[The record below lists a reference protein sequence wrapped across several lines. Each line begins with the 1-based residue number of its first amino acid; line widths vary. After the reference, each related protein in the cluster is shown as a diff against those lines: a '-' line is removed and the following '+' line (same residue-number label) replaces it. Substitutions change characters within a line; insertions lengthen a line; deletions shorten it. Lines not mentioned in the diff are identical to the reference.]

1 MQTSLWML
9 LSAIGLGVV
18 GRYLL
23 GDTIDHSTPPGAGLS
38 VFVLLNLCAVSAALL
53 LLRHERVRALIFFAP
68 AALAATG
75 LLLNDSAWLTGLDIF
90 AFWTSATLGIF
101 AATCSAPALASVKGT
116 LYAITTGALAPL
128 PAAVDLIAENIAN
141 KALVGEAHRKHIKAV
156 TKGLLLATPLL
167 FIFTALFCAADQAFA
182 NQVGNLFHFN
192 LGKAVEITV
201 TTSILAFCCGGA
213 LQAVTKSEINIIGE
227 EKSKTCSDKPEQNCE
242 SKAEAESKTTME
254 TNASW
259 GISKPN
265 IESKPDAESK
275 PKMESKPDAESKPK
289 MESKPE
295 AAPTRF
301 HLGMTEAMTALALLN
316 LLFGAFVAI
325 QIKYLFGGASLV
337 NITSGLT
344 YSEYA
349 RHGFFELCW
358 AASMVLPILLAAEAY
373 TRRLSKKSEITFRLL
388 AGTLVALLL
397 VVVASAVQ
405 RMQLYS
411 QEYGLSELRFFTT
424 AFMAYLTTICLAF
437 AVTVLNARREKF
449 IPATYTLGLLAIAI
463 LHQINPENLIQSKN
477 MTMAPEKIDITYAL
491 SMSDDSIPALVNALP
506 KLPAAARQQVASNL
520 LARTRGAWKTDWRSF
535 NLSRTIAYHTVQ
547 DHIKELEVMAQ
558 TP

>member
-53 LLRHERVRALIFFAP
+53 LLRHERVKALIFFAA
-68 AALAATG
+68 AALASIG
-75 LLLNDSAWLTGLDIF
+75 LFLNDSAWLTGLDIF
-90 AFWTSATLGIF
+90 AFWISATLGIF
-101 AATCSAPALASVKGT
+101 AATCSAPALASVKGA

-128 PAAVDLIAENIAN
+128 PAAIDLIAENIAN

-156 TKGLLLATPLL
+156 TKGLLLSTPLL

-182 NQVGNLFHFN
+182 NQVGKLFHFN

-201 TTSILAFCCGGA
+201 TTSILALCCGGA
-213 LQAVTKSEINIIGE
+213 LQAVAKSEINICGE
-227 EKSKTCSDKPEQNCE
+227 EKSNTCGDKPEQDCQ
-242 SKAEAESKTTME
+242 SKAE
-254 TNASW
+254 
-259 GISKPN
+259 
-265 IESKPDAESK
+265 AESK
-275 PKMESKPDAESKPK
+275 PKMESKS
-289 MESKPE
+289 E
-295 AAPTRF
+295 AAQARF

-325 QIKYLFGGASLV
+325 QIKYLFGGAGLV

-373 TRRLSKKSEITFRLL
+373 TRRLSKQSEITFRVL

-397 VVVASAVQ
+397 VVVASA
-405 RMQLYS
+405 
-411 QEYGLSELRFFTT
+411 
-424 AFMAYLTTICLAF
+424 
-437 AVTVLNARREKF
+437 
-449 IPATYTLGLLAIAI
+449 
-463 LHQINPENLIQSKN
+463 
-477 MTMAPEKIDITYAL
+477 
-491 SMSDDSIPALVNALP
+491 
-506 KLPAAARQQVASNL
+506 
-520 LARTRGAWKTDWRSF
+520 
-535 NLSRTIAYHTVQ
+535 
-547 DHIKELEVMAQ
+547 
-558 TP
+558 

>member
-53 LLRHERVRALIFFAP
+53 LLRHERVKALIFFAP
-68 AALAATG
+68 AALASIG
-75 LLLNDSAWLTGLDIF
+75 LFLNDSAWLTGLDIF
-90 AFWTSATLGIF
+90 AFWISATLGIF
-101 AATCSAPALASVKGT
+101 AATCSAPALASVKGA

-128 PAAVDLIAENIAN
+128 PAAIDLIAENIAN

-156 TKGLLLATPLL
+156 TKGLLLSTPLL

-182 NQVGNLFHFN
+182 NQVGKLFHFN

-201 TTSILAFCCGGA
+201 TTSILALCCGGA
-213 LQAVTKSEINIIGE
+213 LQAVTKSEINICGE
-227 EKSKTCSDKPEQNCE
+227 EKSKTCGDKPEQDCQSKPE
-242 SKAEAESKTTME
+242 QDCQSKAE
-254 TNASW
+254 
-259 GISKPN
+259 
-265 IESKPDAESK
+265 
-275 PKMESKPDAESKPK
+275 AESKPK

-295 AAPTRF
+295 AAPARF

-358 AASMVLPILLAAEAY
+358 AAPMVLPILLVADAY
-373 TRRLSKKSEITFRLL
+373 TRRLSRKSETTFRVL

-411 QEYGLSELRFFTT
+411 LEYGLSELRFFTT
-424 AFMAYLTTICLAF
+424 AFMAYLTTICIAF
-437 AVTVLNARREKF
+437 AATVLNSRREKF

-477 MTMAPEKIDITYAL
+477 MTMAPEKIDIAYAL
-491 SMSDDSIPALVNALP
+491 SMSDDSIPALVHALP
-506 KLPAAARQQVASNL
+506 KLPAAARKQAASNL

-535 NLSRTIAYHTVQ
+535 NLSRTLAYHTVQ

>member
-53 LLRHERVRALIFFAP
+53 LLRHERVKALIFFAP
-68 AALAATG
+68 AALASIG
-75 LLLNDSAWLTGLDIF
+75 LFLNDSAWLTGLDIF
-90 AFWTSATLGIF
+90 AFWISATLGIF
-101 AATCSAPALASVKGT
+101 AATCSAPALASVKGA

-128 PAAVDLIAENIAN
+128 PAAIDLIAENIAN

-156 TKGLLLATPLL
+156 TKGLLLSTPLL

-182 NQVGNLFHFN
+182 NQVGKLFHFN

-201 TTSILAFCCGGA
+201 TTSILALCCGGA
-213 LQAVTKSEINIIGE
+213 LQAVTKSEINICGE
-227 EKSKTCSDKPEQNCE
+227 EKSKTCGDKPEQDCQ

-254 TNASW
+254 PNASW

-265 IESKPDAESK
+265 IESKPEAESK
-275 PKMESKPDAESKPK
+275 PKV
-289 MESKPE
+289 ESKPE
-295 AAPTRF
+295 AAPARF

-373 TRRLSKKSEITFRLL
+373 TRRLSRKSEIIFRVL

-411 QEYGLSELRFFTT
+411 LEYGLSELRFFTT
-424 AFMAYLTTICLAF
+424 AFMAYLTTICIAF
-437 AVTVLNARREKF
+437 AATVLNSRREKF

-477 MTMAPEKIDITYAL
+477 MTMAPEKIDIAYAL
-491 SMSDDSIPALVNALP
+491 SMSDDSIPALVHALP
-506 KLPAAARQQVASNL
+506 KLPAAARKQAASNL

-535 NLSRTIAYHTVQ
+535 NLSRTLAYHTVQ